1 MSYSALVHLV
11 CSRCHKTATPE
22 VIQQTCPDCDAPYL
36 CEYDLER
43 ARAAWEQHPLNERPP
58 TLWRYHE
65 LLPLQSEEN
74 RVSLYEP
81 LTGVWPLRGY
91 AKKVGL
97 KHLYVKDEGILPTG
111 SFKARGASV
120 GLSRARELGVR
131 AFAMPTN
138 GNAGA
143 AWAAYAAR
151 AKIPALIILP
161 SDAPRTPRKEML
173 AYGADVFVVDGTIG
187 DAGRLTQALCKA
199 YGVYDVS
206 TLREPYRLE
215 GKKTMGLEIAEQF
228 PDGLPDAIVYP
239 TGGGAGVIGIH
250 RALLQL
256 QAMGRIQGP
265 LPKMVIV
272 QAQGCAPL
280 VRAFEQGK
288 RVSESIEHP
297 VTSAFGMRVPKALGD
312 FMILEAVRET
322 GGTAIGVSERQI
334 ADARRQLAEEDGFF
348 VCPEGAAAFA
358 GVETLRASGWLKQ
371 KDRVLVVNTGSGLK
385 YTDDAPFDVP
395 HASHIGD
402 FARFIKR
409 VTNDRA

>member
-1 MSYSALVHLV
+1 MSYSALLNLV
-11 CSRCHKTATPE
+11 CSRCQKKAASG

-43 ARAAWEQHPLNERPP
+43 VRASWEKHPLVEREK

-81 LTGVWPLRGY
+81 MTGVWPLLGY
-91 AKKVGL
+91 AKKIGL
-97 KHLYVKDEGILPTG
+97 RHLYVKDEGILPTG

-138 GNAGA
+138 GNAGS

-151 AKIPALIILP
+151 AQIPALIVLP
-161 SDAPRTPRKEML
+161 SDAPRTPRKEMI
-173 AYGADVFVVDGTIG
+173 AYGADVYVVDGTIG

-199 YGVYDVS
+199 TGVYDVS

-228 PDGLPDAIVYP
+228 AGGLPDVIVYP

-250 RALLQL
+250 RALAQL
-256 QAMGRIQGP
+256 QAMGRVQGP

-272 QAQGCAPL
+272 QAEGCAPL
-280 VRAFEQGK
+280 VRAFEQGED
-288 RVSESIEHP
+288 VSVPVNHP
-297 VTSAFGMRVPKALGD
+297 FTSAFGMRVPKALGD
-312 FMILEAVRET
+312 FMILKTLRET
-322 GGTAIGVSERQI
+322 GGTAIRVSERQI
-334 ADARRQLAEEDGFF
+334 ADTRRQLAQDDGFF

-358 GVETLRASGWLKQ
+358 GVDVLRASGWLKE

-395 HASHIGD
+395 QASDVGD
-402 FARFIKR
+402 FSRFIER
-409 VTNDRA
+409 VSMRG